1 MEVYGLLASGGIY
14 DWPVI
19 KQISWI
25 LGQVMNGIYN
35 VMSAI
40 GIENIGVS
48 IIIFTIIVYT
58 ILLPLTI
65 KQQKFSKMTAV
76 INPEIQKI
84 QKKYAGKKDQ
94 VSQQK
99 QMEETNQVYEKYG
112 VKMSSGCLPSLMQ
125 LVILFGLYPVVQNIP
140 EYVTKVR
147 NVYQPLVDQIE
158 SVKGYQGIIESVA
171 GSTAGLYDFSTSNG
185 VIEALYKFQTSSWNA
200 LIEQMPS
207 VENTARETIQEVGR
221 LNNFLGIDIG
231 SHPWNLLTDA
241 IAAASIGGIILAV
254 IIPIL
259 AGLTQF
265 ISVKLS
271 QMTSTVSTQD
281 SDPVLVAQKGHGQG
295 NVGDVY
301 PLAVGNPPAVDH
313 LADQVFPVVLQKD
326 QLNQAV
332 VDENPVPRLDVP
344 GQPFIGNGRHLIAA
358 HHIPGGEG
366 KHIPRQQ
373 LRLAA
378 LNEPQAHLRALGVQ
392 QRGHRDPQPFP
403 HFHKLV
409 KPRLVLRMG
418 LMGEVEAGHIHP
430 RMDELFQPAFHVRGR
445 SESTDNFCLTHR
457 RPSFLYLLHTF

>member
-76 INPEIQKI
+76 MNPEVQKI

-94 VSQQK
+94 VSLQK
-99 QMEETNQVYEKYG
+99 QQEEINMVYEKYG

-147 NVYQPLVDQIE
+147 NVYEPLVEKIQA
-158 SVKGYQGIIESVA
+158 VAGYKDILTEVA
-171 GSTAGLYDFSTSNG
+171 GSSASLYDFSTANG
-185 VIEALYKFQTSSWNA
+185 ITTALYKFQNSTWEA
-200 LIEQMPS
+200 LIDKMPG
-207 VENTARETIQEVGR
+207 VENTARTTLQEVGR

-231 SHPWNLLTDA
+231 SHPWELLKSA
-241 IAAASIGGIILAV
+241 LAAGAVVGVILAV

-271 QMTSTVSTQD
+271 QMNTTTSSQD
-281 SDPVLVAQKGHGQG
+281 SDNPMMNSMKTMTYTMPLISVVFGFTLPAGLGLYWVASAAVRSVQQLAVNRYLKSKSIEDIIEENRKKAQKKREKKGTSAEEINKMATKSTRNVETASKSKKEIADPSKEEKIRQAQESARNAKPGSLTSKAYLVSRYNSGQKTEEKAPE
-295 NVGDVY
+295 DTE
-301 PLAVGNPPAVDH
+301 DK
-313 LADQVFPVVLQKD
+313 ADKSKD
-326 QLNQAV
+326 
-332 VDENPVPRLDVP
+332 
-344 GQPFIGNGRHLIAA
+344 
-358 HHIPGGEG
+358 
-366 KHIPRQQ
+366 K
-373 LRLAA
+373 
-378 LNEPQAHLRALGVQ
+378 
-392 QRGHRDPQPFP
+392 
-403 HFHKLV
+403 K
-409 KPRLVLRMG
+409 KKK
-418 LMGEVEAGHIHP
+418 
-430 RMDELFQPAFHVRGR
+430 
-445 SESTDNFCLTHR
+445 
-457 RPSFLYLLHTF
+457 

>member
-76 INPEIQKI
+76 MNPEIQKI

-125 LVILFGLYPVVQNIP
+125 IVILFGLYPVVQNIP

-147 NVYQPLVDQIE
+147 NVYEPLVEKIQA
-158 SVKGYQGIIESVA
+158 VAGYKDILTEVA
-171 GSTAGLYDFSTSNG
+171 GSSASLYDFSTADG
-185 VIEALYKFQTSSWNA
+185 IMTALYKFQNSTWEA
-200 LIEQMPS
+200 LIDKMPG
-207 VENTARETIQEVGR
+207 VENTARETLREVGH

-231 SHPWNLLTDA
+231 SHPWELLKDA
-241 IAAASIGGIILAV
+241 LAAGAVVGVILAV

-271 QMTSTVSTQD
+271 QMNTTTSSQD
-281 SDPVLVAQKGHGQG
+281 SDNPMMNSMKTMTYTMPLISVVFGFTLPAGLGLYWVASAAVRSVQQLAVNKYLKSKSVEDMIEENRKKAQKKREKKGTSAEEINKMATKSTR
-295 NVGDVY
+295 NVGTSSKS
-301 PLAVGNPPAVDH
+301 GKE
-313 LADQVFPVVLQKD
+313 LADPAKEEKIRQAQESAKNAKPGSLTSKAYLVSRYNSGQKTEEKAPED
-326 QLNQAV
+326 TEDKA
-332 VDENPVPRLDVP
+332 DKAKD
-344 GQPFIGNGRHLIAA
+344 
-358 HHIPGGEG
+358 
-366 KHIPRQQ
+366 K
-373 LRLAA
+373 
-378 LNEPQAHLRALGVQ
+378 
-392 QRGHRDPQPFP
+392 
-403 HFHKLV
+403 K
-409 KPRLVLRMG
+409 KKK
-418 LMGEVEAGHIHP
+418 
-430 RMDELFQPAFHVRGR
+430 
-445 SESTDNFCLTHR
+445 
-457 RPSFLYLLHTF
+457 